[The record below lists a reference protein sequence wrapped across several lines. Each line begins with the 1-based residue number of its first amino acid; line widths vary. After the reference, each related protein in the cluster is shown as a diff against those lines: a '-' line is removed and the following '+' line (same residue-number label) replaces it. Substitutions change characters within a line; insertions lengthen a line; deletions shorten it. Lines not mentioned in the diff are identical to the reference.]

1 MQSLYQVER
10 SPIEK
15 AGSQIAYQSFGL
27 GKRFLKDQSFS
38 DEKTIA
44 QCSIV
49 DLTNLSRVG
58 FRGQEAAAY
67 LSSYGFQLPQQ
78 PNQAIQQ
85 EDGCWVL
92 RLSLTEY
99 CVLGSLQDFG
109 ERVSQLEQGWQM
121 DECANYLLPRQDS
134 HAWIQLSGAPV
145 AEVMAKL
152 CAVDMRLDVFQVG
165 QIAQTSVARIN
176 AIVVNVSDPNTH
188 KFNILCDR
196 AAALYLWGVLEDAI
210 QEFDGKVI
218 GIKSLI

>member
-1 MQSLYQVER
+1 MQSLYQAER
-10 SPIEK
+10 SPIEIDE
-15 AGSQIAYQSFGL
+15 SQVAYQSFGL
-27 GKRFLKDQSFS
+27 GKRFLHDQTPSS
-38 DEKTIA
+38 SINSS
-44 QCSIV
+44 QCTMI

-58 FRGQEAAAY
+58 FRGQDAAGY
-67 LSSYGFQLPQQ
+67 LSSYGFELPQQ
-78 PNQAIQQ
+78 PNQALQQ

-99 CVLGSLQDFG
+99 CVLGSLRDFG

-121 DECANYLLPRQDS
+121 DERANYLLPRQDS
-134 HAWIQLSGAPV
+134 HAWIQLSGAHI

-165 QIAQTSVARIN
+165 QVAQTSVARIN
-176 AIVVNVSDPNTH
+176 AIVVNVSDQQTQ

-196 AAALYLWGVLEDAI
+196 AAALYLWSVLQDAI

-218 GIKSLI
+218 GMNSLI

>member
-1 MQSLYQVER
+1 MQSLYQAER

-15 AGSQIAYQSFGL
+15 AGSQVAYQSFGL
-27 GKRFLKDQSFS
+27 GKRFLHDQTPSS
-38 DEKTIA
+38 PINSS
-44 QCSIV
+44 QCTMI

-58 FRGQEAAAY
+58 FRGQDAAAY

-109 ERVSQLEQGWQM
+109 EHVSQLEQGWQM
-121 DECANYLLPRQDS
+121 DERANYLLPRQDS
-134 HAWIQLSGAPV
+134 HAWIQLTGAPI

-152 CAVDMRLDVFQVG
+152 CAVDMRLNVFHVG
-165 QIAQTSVARIN
+165 QIAQTSVGRIN
-176 AIVVNVSDPNTH
+176 AIVVNVSDPGIQ

-196 AAALYLWGVLEDAI
+196 AAVLYLWGVLQDAI
-210 QEFDGKVI
+210 REFNGKI
-218 GIKSLI
+218 AGISTLL